1 VPSDSP
7 VRGIRLLTNSGVN
20 VLATCIGA
28 GLAVAGRVFF

>member
-20 VLATCIGA
+20 ALATCIGA
-28 GLAVAGRVFF
+28 GLVVGGSVLI